1 LQEKHNSPDDLKAS
15 TLNIFYNTSIFLLSG
30 LIIFLI
36 YSIVIKFVSD
46 PEPVITK
53 VAGQEPSEIIQI
65 EVLNGSGID
74 GVAARVTDFLRNN
87 GFDVVKTGNYM
98 TSDIDETMIIDRSGN
113 EANARKTAKILG
125 VPENTILVQTNRDY
139 FLDVSVIIGKDYF
152 KLTPIK

>member
-1 LQEKHNSPDDLKAS
+1 M
-15 TLNIFYNTSIFLLSG
+15 
-30 LIIFLI
+30 
-36 YSIVIKFVSD
+36 IKFVSD